1 MSSRELIAS
10 LTDSDGITKYMA
22 TGFYV
27 TARLTV
33 GALNIWFVT
42 LFPHFRLFH
51 AWNAFTSILPISLWI
66 GALWVVYPY
75 SVMLQWFSFLFG
87 IFSDTSA
94 LMARLV
100 PVLSLVYWSF
110 IVRSNYRQEK
120 YYTAPLMYI
129 MEYYPAVDMEQ
140 RTERTSNFITMVLGY
155 IVVNLIYQS
164 AAVIGFNAY
173 PLQFRF

>member
-1 MSSRELIAS
+1 
-10 LTDSDGITKYMA
+10 MA

-100 PVLSLVYWSF
+100 SVLSLVYWCF
-110 IVRSNYRQEK
+110 IVRSNYQTREIL
-120 YYTAPLMYI
+120 YCAVNVHNGVLSRRRHGTANR
-129 MEYYPAVDMEQ
+129 EDQ
-140 RTERTSNFITMVLGY
+140 
-155 IVVNLIYQS
+155 
-164 AAVIGFNAY
+164 
-173 PLQFRF
+173 